1 MLLKFYIVLLSM
13 TKKIRNKKRKYYVN
27 KMKKNILEES
37 FRISVD

>member
-1 MLLKFYIVLLSM
+1 M
-13 TKKIRNKKRKYYVN
+13 TKKIRNKKRKYYVS